1 MHAADKKIMNSVVLA
16 VLLIV
21 ILFVVLFPIYFT
33 IQNSFKNLS
42 DIFSYPPRFL
52 FEPTWENW
60 RNVLLA
66 SDFIKFYVN
75 SLIIAITTNVIVLFA
90 ASLAGY
96 ALARFKIRKKE
107 DLAFWI
113 LSNSMMPPIAII
125 LPLYILFSRARL
137 LDTYVGIIIVFTAF
151 NLPFA
156 IWLMRSFFED
166 LPIEMEEAALVDGAT
181 RIGAFFRVTLP
192 LVKPGIV
199 ACAIYTFVMCINE
212 FFFAFVLTGS
222 RVKPA
227 AVAILN
233 YLPTG
238 VRGTLYGQAAV
249 ASILIMIPAVLLFI
263 LLQKHF
269 IRGMT
274 FGAIK
279 G

>member
-1 MHAADKKIMNSVVLA
+1 MRKSAVNIVLMA
-16 VLLIV
+16 FLLV
-21 ILFVVLFPIYFT
+21 ILIFIVLFPIYFT
-33 IQNSFKNLS
+33 IQNSVKNLS
-42 DIFSYPPRFL
+42 DIFSFPPRFL
-52 FEPTWENW
+52 FTPTLENW
-60 RNVLLA
+60 REVVLA
-66 SDFIKFYVN
+66 SDFLKFYRN
-75 SLIIAITTNVIVLFA
+75 SLVIAVITNAIVLFL
-90 ASLAGY
+90 ASMAGY
-96 ALARFKIRKKE
+96 ALARFKVRKKE
-107 DLAFWI
+107 DIAFWI

-125 LPLYILFSRARL
+125 LPLYILFSRMRL
-137 LDTYVGIIIVFTAF
+137 LDTFIGIIAVFTAF

-156 IWLMRSFFED
+156 VWLMRSFFED
-166 LPIEMEEAALVDGAT
+166 LPLELEEAALVDGAS
-181 RIGAFFRVTLP
+181 RIGVYFRVTLP
-192 LVKPGIV
+192 LVKPGLV

-233 YLPTG
+233 FLPTG

-249 ASILIMIPAVLLFI
+249 ASILIMIPALLLFI

-274 FGAIK
+274 FGAVK

>member
-1 MHAADKKIMNSVVLA
+1 MRKSAVNIVLMA
-16 VLLIV
+16 FLLV
-21 ILFVVLFPIYFT
+21 ILIFIVLFPIYFT
-33 IQNSFKNLS
+33 IQNSVKNLS
-42 DIFSYPPRFL
+42 DIFSFPPRFL
-52 FEPTWENW
+52 FTPTLENW
-60 RNVLLA
+60 REVVLA
-66 SDFIKFYVN
+66 SDFLKFYRN
-75 SLIIAITTNVIVLFA
+75 SLVIAVITNAIVLFL
-90 ASLAGY
+90 ASMAGY
-96 ALARFKIRKKE
+96 ALARFKVRKKE
-107 DLAFWI
+107 DIAFWI

-125 LPLYILFSRARL
+125 LPLYILFSRMRL
-137 LDTYVGIIIVFTAF
+137 LDTFIGIIAVFTAF

-156 IWLMRSFFED
+156 VWLMRSFFED
-166 LPIEMEEAALVDGAT
+166 LPVELEEAALVDGAS
-181 RIGAFFRVTLP
+181 RIGVYFRVTLP
-192 LVKPGIV
+192 LVKPGLV

-233 YLPTG
+233 FLPTG

-249 ASILIMIPAVLLFI
+249 ASILIMIPALLLFI

-274 FGAIK
+274 FGAVK

>member
-1 MHAADKKIMNSVVLA
+1 MRKSVVNI
-16 VLLIV
+16 VLMAFFLV
-21 ILFVVLFPIYFT
+21 ILIFIVLFPIYFT
-33 IQNSFKNLS
+33 IQNSVKHLG
-42 DIFSYPPRFL
+42 DIFSFPPRFL
-52 FEPTWENW
+52 FTPTLENW
-60 RNVLLA
+60 REVVLA
-66 SDFIKFYVN
+66 SDFLKFYRN
-75 SLIIAITTNVIVLFA
+75 SLVIAVITNAIVLFL
-90 ASLAGY
+90 ASMAGY
-96 ALARFKIRKKE
+96 ALARFKVRKKE
-107 DLAFWI
+107 DIAFWI

-125 LPLYILFSRARL
+125 LPLYILFSRMRL
-137 LDTYVGIIIVFTAF
+137 LDTFIGIIAVFTAF

-156 IWLMRSFFED
+156 VWLMRSFFED
-166 LPIEMEEAALVDGAT
+166 LPVELEEAALVDGAS
-181 RIGAFFRVTLP
+181 RIGVYFRVTLP
-192 LVKPGIV
+192 LVKPGLV

-233 YLPTG
+233 FLPTG

-249 ASILIMIPAVLLFI
+249 ASILIMIPALLLFI

-274 FGAIK
+274 FGAVK